1 MKILSL
7 HPDASGGKAVS
18 AEGDGEEGS
27 DPKGPRLVKFYWDEI
42 NKVGLM
48 DGPSLMNAFQTVL
61 RRDQRLI
68 MYVVMILLIP
78 INTIHGNWHE

>member
-7 HPDASGGKAVS
+7 HPDASGGKTVS
-18 AEGDGEEGS
+18 AEGEEGA
-27 DPKGPRLVKFYWDEI
+27 DPKGPRLVKFYWDEV

-48 DGPSLMNAFQTVL
+48 DGPSFMNAFKTVL

-68 MYVVMILLIP
+68 MYTVMILLIP
-78 INTIHGNWHE
+78 INVIHGKWHD